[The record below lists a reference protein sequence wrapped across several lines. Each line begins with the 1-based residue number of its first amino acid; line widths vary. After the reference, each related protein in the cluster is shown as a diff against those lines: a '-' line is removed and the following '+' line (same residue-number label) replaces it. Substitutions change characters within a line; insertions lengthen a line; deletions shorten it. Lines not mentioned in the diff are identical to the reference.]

1 MSLKAFRAQ
10 HPEYND
16 VSDRDLADA
25 LYKKH
30 YADVPR
36 AEFDKRMGMAPAR
49 PAEPKAPAKGRGSM
63 ADPYRVGTRYKVGSP
78 EYQREVA
85 KIPLGSYFSDPQ
97 GNLRQRINPG
107 AGQPIRK
114 RNVERVSGWER
125 EVTGG
130 VANINR
136 GLLIG
141 DEGSAVL
148 GTIGNVLSGKV
159 GPTTKNPLSIVNGLG
174 NSFNNELAKQRSYE
188 DDFDKRRP
196 WLAAG
201 LQTTGMI
208 PTLFVPGGAPAQA
221 TTRTGVVVNTAG
233 NAALQAGASGLL
245 DRGTYQ
251 ERAGQGSVNAL
262 VGGVGGAVVGRVI
275 APKTVKPPAMSGGAK
290 PQNVLRDA
298 GVSLTP
304 GQRMGGFAKNA
315 EDLAMRAPIIG
326 PAISGARNR
335 GVESL
340 NRSVALQAV
349 APVGKGIP
357 KTVKPGY
364 DTVRYVDEVLGN
376 AYDDA
381 FDMVPTVALDAQLS
395 DDLTK
400 IAERSVDLPESMGG
414 TFERIIKDRLT
425 RLGKAGLSGRDV
437 KQVASEIGDL
447 AAEYR
452 AKGENTMADMLDDV
466 RQSLG
471 GLVGRNNPEAGALIA
486 KADEGWGIYK
496 MLNSAAGKAD
506 ARGGVYTPGQL
517 TTAVRA
523 GARRQ
528 GVNMAG
534 KGEGRLQDLSSAA
547 QQVMPDGFG
556 NPGTANVLG
565 LGALGVGVITE
576 PTTAITAA
584 TGLGAAATPYFLMGR
599 KILEELPVSASADD
613 LAVAQQRLAE
623 LASRDPQVR
632 ALQQELAARLGRAT
646 GAGVG
651 SANQRPSAATATQ

>member
-1 MSLKAFRAQ
+1 MAADARDTRERGQAVRLSKSLKIGS
-10 HPEYND
+10 EG
-16 VSDRDLADA
+16 
-25 LYKKH
+25 YK
-30 YADVPR
+30 A
-36 AEFDKRMGMAPAR
+36 
-49 PAEPKAPAKGRGSM
+49 
-63 ADPYRVGTRYKVGSP
+63 
-78 EYQREVA
+78 EVA
-85 KIPLGSYFSDPQ
+85 KIPVGGYYYDPQ
-97 GNLRQRINPG
+97 NNLRKKVNGQGGNPI
-107 AGQPIRK
+107 IRK
-114 RNVERVSGWER
+114 AGSTKGALGEI
-125 EVTGG
+125 GG
-130 VANINR
+130 FAANINR

-141 DEGSAVL
+141 DELSAGL
-148 GTIGNVLSGKV
+148 GTVGNVLTGNIRPDAGKA
-159 GPTTKNPLSIVNGLG
+159 NPLSLARGVANDFG
-174 NSFNNELAKQRSYE
+174 NQLAIQRGIE
-188 DDFDKRRP
+188 DDFDSRRP
-196 WLAAG
+196 LVGAVG
-201 LQTTGMI
+201 QTTGMV

-245 DRGTYQ
+245 DRGSYQ

-262 VGGVGGAVVGRVI
+262 VGGVGGALVGRAI
-275 APKTVKPPAMSGGAK
+275 APKPVRPPAAAK

-425 RLGKAGLSGRDV
+425 RLGKGGLSGRDV

-452 AKGENTMADMLDDV
+452 AKGENTMADMLGDV

-517 TTAVRA
+517 TTAVRT

-556 NPGTANVLG
+556 NPGTANALG
-565 LGALGVGVITE
+565 LGALGMGMLSDATRGSSIV
-576 PTTAITAA
+576 AA

-613 LAVAQQRLAE
+613 LATAQQRLAE

-651 SANQRPSAATATQ
+651 SANQRPTAATATQ

>member
-36 AEFDKRMGMAPAR
+36 AEFDKRMGVAPAR
-49 PAEPKAPAKGRGSM
+49 AAQPTAPAKGRGSQ
-63 ADPYRVGTRYKVGSP
+63 AEPFRLSKSLKIGSGGYRA
-78 EYQREVA
+78 EVA
-85 KIPLGSYFSDPQ
+85 KIPVGGYYYDPQ
-97 GNLRQRINPG
+97 NNLRQKVNGQGGNPIIRK
-107 AGQPIRK
+107 AGQNITK
-114 RNVERVSGWER
+114 GLLGEI
-125 EVTGG
+125 GG
-130 VANINR
+130 VAANINR

-141 DEGSAVL
+141 DELSAGL
-148 GTIGNVLSGKV
+148 GTVANVLTGNIRPDAGKA
-159 GPTTKNPLSIVNGLG
+159 NPLS
-174 NSFNNELAKQRSYE
+174 LARGVANDFTNQLAIQRGIE
-188 DDFDKRRP
+188 DDYDSRRP
-196 WLAAG
+196 WAG
-201 LQTTGMI
+201 AVAQTTGMI

-245 DRGTYQ
+245 DRGSYQ

-262 VGGVGGAVVGRVI
+262 VGGVSGAVLGRAL
-275 APKTVKPPAMSGGAK
+275 APKPVKPPVAAR

-304 GQRMGGFAKNA
+304 GQQMGGFAKNV
-315 EDLAMRAPIIG
+315 EDLAMRAPILG
-326 PAISGARNR
+326 PAISGARDR

-340 NRSVALQAV
+340 NRSVALQAL

-364 DTVRYVDEVLGN
+364 DTVRYVDEALGS
-376 AYDDA
+376 AYDEA
-381 FDMVPTVALDAQLS
+381 FDMVPTVALDAQLG
-395 DDLTK
+395 DDLAT
-400 IAERSVDLPESMGG
+400 IAQRRVDLPESMGG
-414 TFERIIKDRLT
+414 TFERIINDRLT
-425 RLGKAGLSGRDV
+425 RLGKPGLSGRDV

-452 AKGENTMADMLDDV
+452 AKGETTMADMLGDV

-471 GLVGRNNPEAGALIA
+471 GLVGRNNPEAGALVA

-556 NPGTANVLG
+556 NPGTANALG

-599 KILEELPVSASADD
+599 KILEELPVNASADD
-613 LAVAQQRLAE
+613 LARAQQRLAE
-623 LASRDPQVR
+623 LASRDPQVV
-632 ALQQELAARLGRAT
+632 ALQREIAARLGRAT

-651 SANQRPSAATATQ
+651 SANQRPTAATATQ

>member
-1 MSLKAFRAQ
+1 
-10 HPEYND
+10 
-16 VSDRDLADA
+16 
-25 LYKKH
+25 
-30 YADVPR
+30 
-36 AEFDKRMGMAPAR
+36 
-49 PAEPKAPAKGRGSM
+49 M
-63 ADPYRVGTRYKVGSP
+63 ADPYAGLGTVVSGSDPYAGLGRVVRPAANAPKKGKGSETDPFRVGTRYKVGSP

-114 RNVERVSGWER
+114 RNVERVSKGER
-125 EVTGG
+125 EATGAL
-130 VANINR
+130 ANLNR

-174 NSFNNELAKQRSYE
+174 NSFGNELAKQRSYE
-188 DDFDKRRP
+188 DDYDSRRP
-196 WLAAG
+196 WAG
-201 LQTTGMI
+201 AVAQTTGMI

-245 DRGTYQ
+245 DRGSYQ

-262 VGGVGGAVVGRVI
+262 VGGVSGAVLGRAL
-275 APKTVKPPAMSGGAK
+275 APKPVKPPVAAR

-304 GQRMGGFAKNA
+304 GQQMGGFAKNV
-315 EDLAMRAPIIG
+315 EDLAMRAPILG
-326 PAISGARNR
+326 PAISGARDR

-340 NRSVALQAV
+340 NRSVALQAL

-364 DTVRYVDEVLGN
+364 DTVRYVDEALGS
-376 AYDDA
+376 AYDEA
-381 FDMVPTVALDAQLS
+381 FDMVPTVALDAQLG
-395 DDLTK
+395 DDLAT
-400 IAERSVDLPESMGG
+400 IAQRRVDLPESMGG
-414 TFERIIKDRLT
+414 TFERIINDRLT
-425 RLGKAGLSGRDV
+425 RLGKPGLSGRDV

-452 AKGENTMADMLDDV
+452 AKGETTMADMLGDV

-471 GLVGRNNPEAGALIA
+471 GLVGRNNPEAGALVA

-517 TTAVRA
+517 TTAVRT

-556 NPGTANVLG
+556 NPGTANALG

-599 KILEELPVSASADD
+599 KILEELPVNASADD
-613 LAVAQQRLAE
+613 LARAQQRLAE
-623 LASRDPQVR
+623 LASRDPQVA
-632 ALQQELAARLGRAT
+632 ALQREIAARLGRAT

-651 SANQRPSAATATQ
+651 SANQRPTAATATQ

>member
-1 MSLKAFRAQ
+1 
-10 HPEYND
+10 
-16 VSDRDLADA
+16 
-25 LYKKH
+25 
-30 YADVPR
+30 
-36 AEFDKRMGMAPAR
+36 
-49 PAEPKAPAKGRGSM
+49 M
-63 ADPYRVGTRYKVGSP
+63 ADPYAAFADPVAADPYAAFADPVRSAGRPRGRQMAADAKASRDRGQAVRLSKSLKIGSEGYKA
-78 EYQREVA
+78 EVA
-85 KIPLGSYFSDPQ
+85 KIPVGGYYYDPQ
-97 GNLRQRINPG
+97 NNLRKKVNGQGGNPI
-107 AGQPIRK
+107 IRK
-114 RNVERVSGWER
+114 AGSTKGALG
-125 EVTGG
+125 EVGG
-130 VANINR
+130 FAANINR
-136 GLLIG
+136 GLLVG
-141 DEGSAVL
+141 DE
-148 GTIGNVLSGKV
+148 
-159 GPTTKNPLSIVNGLG
+159 
-174 NSFNNELAKQRSYE
+174 
-188 DDFDKRRP
+188 
-196 WLAAG
+196 LAAG
-201 LQTTGMI
+201 LGTVGNVLTGKIRPDAGGANPMSLARGVANDFGNQLAIQRGIEDNYDSRRPWAGAGAQATGMV

-233 NAALQAGASGLL
+233 NAALQAGAAGLL
-245 DRGTYQ
+245 DRGTLK
-251 ERAGQGSVNAL
+251 ERNKQGAINAL
-262 VGGVGGAVVGRVI
+262 IGGGIGSAFGGFVASKVI
-275 APKTVKPPAMSGGAK
+275 PKAPRPVPAS
-290 PQNVLRDA
+290 PQNALRAA

-304 GQRMGGFAKNA
+304 GQRMGGLAKTT
-315 EDLAMRAPIIG
+315 EDLAMRAPILG
-326 PAISGARNR
+326 PAIAGARNR

-376 AYDDA
+376 AYNDA
-381 FDMVPTVALDAQLS
+381 FDMVPSVALDAQLG
-395 DDLTK
+395 DDLAK
-400 IAERSVDLPESMGG
+400 IAERRVDLPESMGG
-414 TFERIIKDRLT
+414 TFERIINDRLT
-425 RLGKAGLSGRDV
+425 RLGKPGLSGRDV

-452 AKGENTMADMLDDV
+452 AKGETTMADMLGDV

-471 GLVGRNNPEAGALIA
+471 GLVGRSNPEAGALIA

-517 TTAVRA
+517 TTAVRT

-556 NPGTANVLG
+556 NPGTANALG

-599 KILEELPVSASADD
+599 KILEELPVNASADD
-613 LAVAQQRLAE
+613 LARAQQRLAE
-623 LASRDPQVR
+623 LASRDPQVV
-632 ALQQELAARLGRAT
+632 ALQREIAARLGRAT

-651 SANQRPSAATATQ
+651 SANQRPTAATATQ

>member
-1 MSLKAFRAQ
+1 MAADAKASRDRGQAVRLSKSLKIGS
-10 HPEYND
+10 EG
-16 VSDRDLADA
+16 
-25 LYKKH
+25 YK
-30 YADVPR
+30 A
-36 AEFDKRMGMAPAR
+36 
-49 PAEPKAPAKGRGSM
+49 
-63 ADPYRVGTRYKVGSP
+63 
-78 EYQREVA
+78 EVA
-85 KIPLGSYFSDPQ
+85 KIPVGGYYYDPQ
-97 GNLRQRINPG
+97 NNLRKKVNGQGGNPI
-107 AGQPIRK
+107 IRK
-114 RNVERVSGWER
+114 AGSTKGALGEI
-125 EVTGG
+125 GG
-130 VANINR
+130 FAANINR

-141 DEGSAVL
+141 DELSAGL
-148 GTIGNVLSGKV
+148 GTVGNVLTGNIRPDAGSA
-159 GPTTKNPLSIVNGLG
+159 NPLSLARGVANDFG
-174 NSFNNELAKQRSYE
+174 NQLAIQRGIE
-188 DDFDKRRP
+188 DNFDSRRP
-196 WLAAG
+196 WAG
-201 LQTTGMI
+201 AVGQTTGMV

-233 NAALQAGASGLL
+233 NAALQAGAAGLL

-262 VGGVGGAVVGRVI
+262 GGGLAGAVVGRVI
-275 APKTVKPPAMSGGAK
+275 APKSVKPPAMSGGAK

-304 GQRMGGFAKNA
+304 GQRIGGFAKNA

-452 AKGENTMADMLDDV
+452 AKGENTMADMLGDV

-556 NPGTANVLG
+556 NPGTANALG

-613 LAVAQQRLAE
+613 LATAQQRLAE

-651 SANQRPSAATATQ
+651 SANQRPNASTAIR